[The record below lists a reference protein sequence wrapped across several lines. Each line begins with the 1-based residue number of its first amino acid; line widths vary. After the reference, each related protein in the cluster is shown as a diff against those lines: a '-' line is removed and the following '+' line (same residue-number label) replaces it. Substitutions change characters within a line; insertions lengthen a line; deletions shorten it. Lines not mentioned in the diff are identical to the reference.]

1 MSQTLTMKKMEQRL
15 QRADRKHAHLYLFC
29 NFTAL
34 MIISAY
40 SGMMLSPTVQTTFPP
55 GGDSRKQMNA
65 IFILTLIGCVVFTI
79 YAAGLFFRHKSRQ
92 LGILM
97 ALGASRK
104 RLMPG
109 LFREVLFLSGFSC
122 TAGILAGFPF
132 IWIIWSLFRLL
143 LIDSSDMRLSFD
155 PVCLLISFA
164 FLLAV
169 AAFSCI
175 LAWHYLRRTN
185 IMEVIREEHINE
197 PVKELGKWC
206 APAGCILLAAGLL
219 LGYCTPIFYYYKV
232 QALPPVWMNLLYAPA
247 FAGLY
252 MIMLHTV
259 VHGFGRRKHA
269 PYKNII
275 ARSMMKFQGKQTV
288 NNMIVVTLLI
298 ASACFGIFYI
308 PIMSIGTIMGY
319 HAQPYD
325 YFYHYRADQT
335 LPDRESIETLAAEY
349 GLSLKDW
356 GEFDYITLAFG
367 ALSSIMEEDGKHWHD
382 EYVPICTEKRVISE
396 DTWNTLTGEN
406 IDVLPGTYLCI
417 TNQEETALSIISSAK
432 HITNM
437 VTRTQISTQYA
448 GLLHY
453 DLMTDMRGYCV
464 VDNTDYALLSEGLTD
479 DWKGRIVSFNVDG
492 KDNYSFADAL
502 FHHMVSCFDENCF
515 TSVYHNRI
523 TTIMA
528 EEQGIADWQASE
540 PIMRT
545 DPAEADSLTFRQNW
559 EYIPRFRIL
568 SMNDFLLSTS
578 VFLMMFLFIFIVCI
592 LTVLIICY
600 TRCQTI
606 ALNNRYIFD
615 DLKKLGASP
624 NFLDREVRSQCG
636 SVFRV
641 PAVVA
646 LIAVYLFFILLLYG
660 NDGQL
665 VYSEIV
671 SLGACLEIEAALSIL
686 IYGVYRVTVAGIRQ
700 KLGIF
705 LQATEIERVLPNKA
719 LKK

>member
-1 MSQTLTMKKMEQRL
+1 
-15 QRADRKHAHLYLFC
+15 
-29 NFTAL
+29 
-34 MIISAY
+34 
-40 SGMMLSPTVQTTFPP
+40 
-55 GGDSRKQMNA
+55 
-65 IFILTLIGCVVFTI
+65 
-79 YAAGLFFRHKSRQ
+79 
-92 LGILM
+92 
-97 ALGASRK
+97 
-104 RLMPG
+104 
-109 LFREVLFLSGFSC
+109 
-122 TAGILAGFPF
+122 
-132 IWIIWSLFRLL
+132 
-143 LIDSSDMRLSFD
+143 
-155 PVCLLISFA
+155 
-164 FLLAV
+164 
-169 AAFSCI
+169 
-175 LAWHYLRRTN
+175 
-185 IMEVIREEHINE
+185 
-197 PVKELGKWC
+197 
-206 APAGCILLAAGLL
+206 
-219 LGYCTPIFYYYKV
+219 
-232 QALPPVWMNLLYAPA
+232 
-247 FAGLY
+247 
-252 MIMLHTV
+252 MIMLHAV

-298 ASACFGIFYI
+298 ASACFGIFYV
-308 PIMSIGTIMGY
+308 PILSIGTIMEY

-335 LPDRESIETLAAEY
+335 LPDRAAIETLAEEY

-367 ALSSIMEEDGKHWHD
+367 AFSSIMEEDGKHWHD
-382 EYVPICTEKRVISE
+382 EYIPICIEKRVISE

-464 VDNTDYALLSEGLTD
+464 LDNTDYALLSEGLTD

-492 KDNYSFADAL
+492 KDSYPFADAL
-502 FHHMVSCFDENCF
+502 FHRMVSCFDENCF
-515 TSVYHNRI
+515 TAVYHDRI
-523 TTIMA
+523 TTIRA
-528 EEQGIADWQASE
+528 EEQGIADWQASD
-540 PIMRT
+540 PMMRI

-671 SLGACLEIEAALSIL
+671 SLGACLGIEAALSIL

-705 LQATEIERVLPNKA
+705 LQVTEIE
-719 LKK
+719 